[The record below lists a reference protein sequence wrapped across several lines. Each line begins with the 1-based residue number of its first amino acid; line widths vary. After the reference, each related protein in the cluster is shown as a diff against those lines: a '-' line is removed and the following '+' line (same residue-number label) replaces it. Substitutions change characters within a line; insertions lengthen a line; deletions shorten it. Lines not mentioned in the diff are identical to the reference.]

1 MPYAP
6 KWATNIW
13 ANVRKF
19 EDNLNPKSGKMR
31 FELNLIMIVFGHFYR
46 NDSIKVSFDG

>member
-1 MPYAP
+1 MFP

-19 EDNLNPKSGKMR
+19 EEDLNPKSGKMR
-31 FELNLIMIVFGHFYR
+31 FQPTTLNHIVFGHFL
-46 NDSIKVSFDG
+46 SQ